1 MNYLLRFLSLRYWLR
16 HRGGF
21 ALAALGVT
29 MGVAVFV
36 SMQVA
41 NHSVLAAFGASL
53 DAVSGKANLQI
64 RGGQNGLDERFYA
77 ALKRQSDARIRAM
90 APLVS
95 STLFSPSLKLKPGDE
110 GTSLLM
116 MGIDVFAEVDF
127 RDIDWQSASGS
138 TQTVA
143 PDTSTRGA
151 RSSSSKDDGQNAAR
165 PVWQFLLE
173 PDAIAISQTLAQKY
187 GLKEGSRLDIFVG
200 AKRKALRVVAILRDG
215 ELNNAFGGDFA
226 LLDIA
231 SAQEAFEHVGRLSQI
246 DLIVDEADVE
256 TVASELRQRLPADA
270 TVQRPAQRGAQVADL
285 LGAFQLNLSALS
297 CITLFVGAF
306 LIYNTIAIA
315 VVRRRSEAATLRSF
329 GTSGSLLTRMF
340 LIEAAGIGLFGSLLG
355 LGVGILLA
363 HFTLGA
369 VAHTVST
376 LYLAVKA
383 EQLFVPDW
391 LWWGAPLGGT
401 VLSVLAAWPAATEA
415 AHTSPRAALQNVSLH
430 QTITRF
436 SPAMFGGGLAML
448 ALAWLLSQPF
458 AAGRAVWMGFIATF
472 CTLSGFALLCPL
484 LTLWGGRLVQVW
496 GGKYFGV
503 ETLLAGSYLQRAL
516 NRSSLVIAAL
526 MVSLAMTIGLSI
538 MVRSFR
544 DTVSEWVSST
554 ISADI
559 FIAPAR
565 GFSGEKGP
573 GLPPEVVRYVQ
584 TLDAVTSLDSI
595 RGTATQIGKQ
605 PVYIAANVLPSLQS
619 GARRLRWVET
629 ERGSEHALRD
639 FHESR
644 AILISERFRN
654 LLGFKAGSRVP
665 LLTPQGRV
673 EFQVA
678 GVFYDYTPNQCVL
691 YMPQSLYR
699 KYWQDFGI
707 DGLALYLK
715 PGASAKTVIEELQS
729 RFSRQYQLTLLPNR
743 EIRQSVFKTF
753 DDTFAITY
761 ALQLIAVIVAAI
773 GIFDTLIALLLE
785 RSRELATLRATGA
798 SPGQIMRLTLI
809 EFGLIGFFAW
819 AIGAVAGIALAWQLI
834 FVINRQFFGWTIHAS
849 LPPQVLLQA
858 LGLALAAAI
867 GAGIGP
873 AWAAARRS
881 IAPALQTE

>member
-36 SMQVA
+36 SVQVA
-41 NHSVLAAFGASL
+41 NYSVLAAFGASL

-64 RGGQNGLDERFYA
+64 RGGQNGLDEGFYA
-77 ALKRQSDARIRAM
+77 DLKRRPDARIQAM

-95 STLFSPSLKLKPGDE
+95 STLFSPSLKLKPDDE
-110 GTSLLM
+110 GTTLLM
-116 MGIDVFAEVDF
+116 LGIDVFAEADF
-127 RDIDWQSASGS
+127 RDIDWQSATEL
-138 TQTVA
+138 TQTAA
-143 PDTSTRGA
+143 PSTSTRGSRA
-151 RSSSSKDDGQNAAR
+151 ASSDADSNNASR

-173 PDAIAISQTLAQKY
+173 PNAIAVSETLARKY
-187 GLKEGSRLDIFVG
+187 GLKTGSRLDVFVG
-200 AKRKALRVVAILRDG
+200 AKRKSFRVAAVLRDG
-215 ELNNAFGGDFA
+215 DLNNAFGGDFA

-231 SAQEAFEHVGRLSQI
+231 SAQEAFERIGRLSQI
-246 DLIVDEADVE
+246 DLIVEEAQIEAV
-256 TVASELRQRLPADA
+256 TRELRKRLPPDA
-270 TVQRPAQRGAQVADL
+270 TVQRPAQRGAEVAGL

-340 LIEAAGIGLFGSLLG
+340 MIEAAGIGLFGSLLG
-355 LGVGILLA
+355 LCVGVLLA
-363 HFTLGA
+363 RFTLGA
-369 VAHTVST
+369 VARTVST
-376 LYLAVKA
+376 LYIAVKA

-415 AHTSPRAALQNVSLH
+415 AHTSPRAALQSVSLH

-436 SPAMFGGGLAML
+436 APALFGGGLAML

-458 AAGRAVWMGFIATF
+458 AAGRAVWIGFIATF

-484 LTLWGGRLVQVW
+484 LTLWGGRFVQTW

-503 ETLLAGSYLQRAL
+503 EALLAGSYLQRAL

-544 DTVSEWVSST
+544 DTVGEWVDST

-573 GLPPEVVRYVQ
+573 GLPPEVVRYAQ
-584 TLDAVTSLDSI
+584 SLDVVESLDSI
-595 RGTATQIGKQ
+595 RGVETQIGKQ
-605 PVYIAANVLPSLQS
+605 PVFIAANALPSLQS
-619 GARRLRWVET
+619 GTRRLVWVET
-629 ERGSEHALRD
+629 ARGPDQALRD
-639 FHESR
+639 FREAR

-654 LLGFKAGSRVP
+654 LLGFKVGSRVP

-673 EFQVA
+673 EFTVA

-691 YMPQSLYR
+691 YMPQPLYQ

-715 PGASAKTVIEELQS
+715 PGTAAPAVLEDFRS

-743 EIRQSVFKTF
+743 EIRETVFKTF

-798 SPGQIMRLTLI
+798 SPAQIMRLTLI

-819 AIGAVAGIALAWQLI
+819 AIGAVAGVALAWQLI
-834 FVINRQFFGWTIHAS
+834 FVINRQFFGWTILPS

-858 LGLALAAAI
+858 LVLALAAAL

-873 AWAAARRS
+873 ARAAARHA